1 MVKGK
6 PEENFNNYYK
16 FVLCK
21 IYNTLKKK
29 VSIIQRLFSSTLR
42 VFFLKMGILIAV
54 IGINKLFKMS

>member
-1 MVKGK
+1 MKGK

-29 VSIIQRLFSSTLR
+29 CQ
-42 VFFLKMGILIAV
+42 
-54 IGINKLFKMS
+54 